1 MGQFF
6 VLIIWGLIILAA
18 FYNLGKVLKTRPFKL
33 LMHLVLYSLLCY
45 WTMGVYELV
54 QETATD
60 SSFEPYKILGIA
72 EGETNVNTIKKA
84 YRKLQLEFHPDKN
97 ESREAALFY
106 PKLVMAYETLTDEE
120 KLNNFKI
127 YGHPDG
133 SKMSKAVQLAMPSF
147 LMNEDYKVYNLTG
160 MFLLF
165 VFGPLG
171 MLAKRVSGEK
181 KEDYGIEY
189 QGLEE
194 MFMKSQQLAADGEKF
209 SDEIIVDLYFETKE
223 MKELKLPNIKELI
236 VQKARNRLEEAKLS
250 AKEKQ
255 QLQLSEENIE
265 IVNTAFFKFHKDNS
279 TTVQV
284 KVVNGRKTPD
294 VVFRHSQPVLA
305 LIDFSR
311 RFFKPENAS
320 DVLDV
325 ALRPNYQVFKFKR
338 QYAPMLF

>member
-1 MGQFF
+1 
-6 VLIIWGLIILAA
+6 
-18 FYNLGKVLKTRPFKL
+18 
-33 LMHLVLYSLLCY
+33 
-45 WTMGVYELV
+45 
-54 QETATD
+54 
-60 SSFEPYKILGIA
+60 
-72 EGETNVNTIKKA
+72 
-84 YRKLQLEFHPDKN
+84 
-97 ESREAALFY
+97 
-106 PKLVMAYETLTDEE
+106 
-120 KLNNFKI
+120 
-127 YGHPDG
+127 
-133 SKMSKAVQLAMPSF
+133 
-147 LMNEDYKVYNLTG
+147 
-160 MFLLF
+160 
-165 VFGPLG
+165 
-171 MLAKRVSGEK
+171 
-181 KEDYGIEY
+181 
-189 QGLEE
+189 

-255 QLQLSEENIE
+255 QLQLAEENIE